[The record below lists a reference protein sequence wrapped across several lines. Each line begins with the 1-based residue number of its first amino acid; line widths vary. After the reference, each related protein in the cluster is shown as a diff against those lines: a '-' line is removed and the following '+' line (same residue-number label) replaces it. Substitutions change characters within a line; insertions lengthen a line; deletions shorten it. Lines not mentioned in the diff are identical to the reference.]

1 MATDDFNRSNESPL
15 ASPWGAWGS
24 LGTCRLVSNAVQNS
38 AGSDTDSGC
47 LHTTSAEHDSDWI
60 YTSGTMD
67 GGPAIHCATG
77 PDGYFMTAYTGTNSY
92 MFRLDDGSFTQLGGD
107 ILGAYVTTQRIRLRR
122 SGNDLIYSL
131 NAVDLMT
138 RTDTTYTTTGND
150 GAFQYAANLI
160 LDGWSNNASGT
171 AYTLAMG
178 QGSYALTGQA
188 TGLRADRRITAVQGS
203 YALSGQAVALQHA
216 HKIII
221 AQGAYTLSGQAVTL
235 IGPEVAYSLG
245 MDQGSYALTG
255 SDAAVDIEMA
265 MESGSYALTGNAVG
279 LAYGH
284 KVQAAQGSYSLS
296 GQAVGL
302 TATRRITIDAGAYAL
317 TGNDVGLEQHDPSP
331 TLVAESGSYT
341 LSGQQITLQYS
352 GQPSVGI
359 FRNLPLNWWTKGI

>member
-1 MATDDFNRSNESPL
+1 MATDDFNRANESPL

-24 LGTCRLVSNAVQNS
+24 LGTCRLVSNALQNS

-47 LHTTSAEHDSDWI
+47 LRTDSAVGDSSLT
-60 YTSGTMD
+60 YTSGTTD
-67 GGPAIHCATG
+67 GGPAIHCGTG
-77 PDGYFMTAYTGTNSY
+77 PDGYLMTAYDGANIY
-92 MFRLDDGSFTQLGGD
+92 MFRLDDGSFTQLGAS
-107 ILGAYVTTQRIRLRR
+107 ILGAYVTGQANRLRR
-122 SGNDLIYSL
+122 SSGNLIYSL
-131 NAVDLMT
+131 NAVDLIT
-138 RTDTTYTTTGND
+138 RADSTYTGGND
-150 GAFQYAANLI
+150 GAFSYAGNLI
-160 LDGWSNNASGT
+160 QDGWTNNAGGT

-178 QGSYALTGQA
+178 QGSYALTGQSTA
-188 TGLRADRRITAVQGS
+188 LRADRRISAAQGS
-203 YALSGQAVALQHA
+203 YALSGQAVALRHA

-221 AQGAYTLSGQAVTL
+221 SQGAYTLSGQAVTL
-235 IGPEVAYSLG
+235 IGPAVGYTLAL
-245 MDQGSYALTG
+245 DQGSYTLTG

-265 MESGSYALTGNAVG
+265 MASGSYALTGNAVG

-284 KVQAAQGSYSLS
+284 KVQAAQGGYSLS
-296 GQAVGL
+296 GQAAGL

-352 GQPSVGI
+352 GQPSGGI